1 MLKDWDVSMLKGQ
14 RKWAPMTVQGLEKLS
29 GSLSYR
35 IITLLSEGATLIIF
49 DPFCFFSVA
58 VNCGDPPPVDNAQAF
73 YVSEL
78 HEPLYTAAV
87 RYQCEAP
94 YYTLENEGDG
104 EHCL

>member
-1 MLKDWDVSMLKGQ
+1 
-14 RKWAPMTVQGLEKLS
+14 MTVQGLEKLS

-58 VNCGDPPPVDNAQAF
+58 VNCGDPPPVDNAQAL

-94 YYTLENEGDG
+94 YYTLENKGDG